1 MGGGIR
7 WAMGW
12 GSVQGAAKRRNIQ
25 FVKLTCNPSNN
36 ESSAHHIT
44 SACVVNLVEDAFSYL
59 SVDLQLFHLW
69 LLFLS
74 PVPILLWS
82 LDLPDLRLSL
92 NIKYLTWFAIFWF
105 LVFLVN
111 NLRENTM
118 IPIITVISM

>member
-1 MGGGIR
+1 MKAVHI
-7 WAMGW
+7 
-12 GSVQGAAKRRNIQ
+12 
-25 FVKLTCNPSNN
+25 LT
-36 ESSAHHIT
+36 
-44 SACVVNLVEDAFSYL
+44 CVVNLVEDAFSYL

-111 NLRENTM
+111 KLRENTM
-118 IPIITVISM
+118 IPMITVISM